1 MDTSCPTCGRMG
13 RVTYTTDAGYL
24 STRTCDT
31 CKGEGVISVSRDE
44 CAGCE
49 DNANARHTCGRLDC
63 CDGTGWTGNP
73 SERCGDHYE
82 PHDLGEFGFIAVH

>member
-1 MDTSCPTCGRMG
+1 MDTISCPTCGRMG
-13 RVTYTTDAGYL
+13 RVTYTTAAGYL

-31 CKGEGVISVSRDE
+31 CKGEGVIQAPRE
-44 CAGCE
+44 E
-49 DNANARHTCGRLDC
+49 C

-73 SERCGDHYE
+73 SERCTDHYE